1 MSGPV
6 LEEIALEEALVLALT
21 QISSYFE
28 DALTTLARPGIRTP
42 VPDSQNYYLGIS
54 IAQVERIMT
63 NANVAVFAFP
73 ASPPDEIEPNSGSST
88 TSQVRQIV
96 YVQILVAYRLG
107 MYEPNTELFGKKL
120 STSDHM
126 SLRGFRYNAA
136 INRIM
141 RTKMLNGAGIIG
153 IDGSDI
159 LPGET
164 RLTEEGEPLIGFAST
179 LWGFEQI
186 VTRTQGCQE

>member
-42 VPDSQNYYLGIS
+42 VPDPQNYYLGIS

-73 ASPPDEIEPNSGSST
+73 ASPPDEIEPNSGAST
-88 TSQVRQIV
+88 TSQVLQIV

-107 MYEPNTELFGKKL
+107 LYESIELFGKKL
-120 STSDHM
+120 AASDVM

-179 LWGFEQI
+179 LWGFKQI